1 MSEEEIEAIEFVK
14 KLIETIKQS
23 KMLFDEDITAKLGI
37 ATQNTLQIVLNLI
50 QKYQTELE
58 RLNNLNNHQ
67 SKDIKKAVDYTFE
80 LNAELEKKD
89 KIIDKAIIEIE
100 TLRTY
105 FSEDLQ
111 VEFIGI
117 LEILKDKKVIDW

>member
-80 LNAELEKKD
+80 LNAVTSESIIT
-89 KIIDKAIIEIE
+89 KINVKN
-100 TLRTY
+100 T
-105 FSEDLQ
+105 
-111 VEFIGI
+111 VI
-117 LEILKDKKVIDW
+117 LPFLIYMLLSYVKLVIN